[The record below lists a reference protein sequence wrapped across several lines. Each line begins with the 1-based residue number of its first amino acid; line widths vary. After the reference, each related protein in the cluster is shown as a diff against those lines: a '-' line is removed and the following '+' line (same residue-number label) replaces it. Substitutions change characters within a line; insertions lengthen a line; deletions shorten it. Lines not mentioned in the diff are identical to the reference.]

1 MFRNL
6 GKGYRMGGK
15 KGNARTRAAKN
26 RKGGGK
32 GGEDEM
38 MEGMMAMM
46 MMGEMMSMGLDDDD
60 LMDGFAFGGKMP
72 GMPGKK

>member
-32 GGEDEM
+32 GGEDEI

-46 MMGEMMSMGLDDDD
+46 MMGEMTSMGLDNDFA
-60 LMDGFAFGGKMP
+60 MDGFEFGCKIP
-72 GMPGKK
+72 GF